1 MTAKVNQVAWCGE
14 LEDGA
19 LGVPFD
25 QALQRHRRT
34 RSLTLEGCDQ
44 IGTRNLALGIDR
56 QCIEITPN
64 PGYPNRLNELT
75 ERISQHSIEGELTDL
90 FQFAVSFE
98 RRHDQGS
105 NPRPVSF
112 KHNHTGI
119 GHDGGRPQLTFDRAQ
134 GYPFFL
140 DFYDPIDASGDQ
152 ETMVCDES
160 RSVRRG
166 KPIFRR
172 QMRRADLQY
181 TFLRID

>member
-25 QALQRHRRT
+25 QALNGHRRT

-44 IGTRNLALGIDR
+44 ISTRSLALGINR

-64 PGYPNRLNELT
+64 PGYANGFHELA
-75 ERISQHSIEGELTDL
+75 ERISQDSIEGELTDL
-90 FQFAVSFE
+90 CQFAVSLE

-112 KHNHTGI
+112 KHDHTGI
-119 GHDGGRPQLTFDRAQ
+119 GHHGGRPQLTFDRTQ

-140 DFYDPIDASGDQ
+140 DFYDPINASGDH

-160 RSVRRG
+160 RSIRRA

-172 QMRRADLQY
+172 QMR
-181 TFLRID
+181 

>member
-19 LGVPFD
+19 LGFPFD

-44 IGTRNLALGIDR
+44 ISTRNLALGINR
-56 QCIEITPN
+56 QCIDITPN
-64 PGYPNRLNELT
+64 PGYANGLNELT

-90 FQFAVSFE
+90 YQFAVSLE

-112 KHNHTGI
+112 KRNHTDI
-119 GHDGGRPQLTFDRAQ
+119 GHHGGRPQLTFDRAQ
-134 GYPFFL
+134 GYRFFL
-140 DFYDPIDASGDQ
+140 DFYDSLAAPGDQ
-152 ETMVCDES
+152 ERMLCDES
-160 RSVRRG
+160 RSLRRG
-166 KPIFRR
+166 NQSFRR
-172 QMRRADLQY
+172 Q
-181 TFLRID
+181 LRS